1 MTENNIKQQTDKQ
14 QAEDIWLN
22 AKMNPDSGL
31 LETEAYG
38 NPRNLAVLM
47 GAALARIAHEG
58 TSDPFDFIFQAM
70 SIIMD
75 AAFGVL
81 EDMEEADDNGEGGE
95 QP

>member
-1 MTENNIKQQTDKQ
+1 MTENNNKQP
-14 QAEDIWLN
+14 AEDIWLN
-22 AKMNPDSGL
+22 VRGNPDSGL

-47 GAALARIAHEG
+47 RAAHSRIAHEG

>member
-22 AKMNPDSGL
+22 VRSNPASEL

-47 GAALARIAHEG
+47 GAALAQISYEG
-58 TSDPFDFIFQAM
+58 TSNPHGFIFQAM
-70 SIIMD
+70 SIITD
-75 AAFGVL
+75 AALTIL
-81 EDMEEADDNGEGGE
+81 EEMEKQKGGE
-95 QP
+95 NNG

>member
-22 AKMNPDSGL
+22 VRSNPASEL

-47 GAALARIAHEG
+47 GAALAQISYEG
-58 TSDPFDFIFQAM
+58 TSNPTVSSSRQCL
-70 SIIMD
+70 SSRTP
-75 AAFGVL
+75 L
-81 EDMEEADDNGEGGE
+81 
-95 QP
+95 

>member
-22 AKMNPDSGL
+22 VRVNPDSGL

-58 TSDPFDFIFQAM
+58 TSDPHAFIFQTM
-70 SIIMD
+70 SIITD
-75 AAFGVL
+75 AALSIL
-81 EDMEEADDNGEGGE
+81 EAMEKQERGENNG
-95 QP
+95 

>member
-1 MTENNIKQQTDKQ
+1 MTENNNKQP
-14 QAEDIWLN
+14 AEDIWLN
-22 AKMNPDSGL
+22 VRGNPDSGL

-75 AAFGVL
+75 AAFPVL
-81 EDMEEADDNGEGGE
+81 EEIEKQEGGE
-95 QP
+95 NNG